1 MLYYELLL
9 LLLVS
14 RIPQARSLAPS
25 SGGGGG
31 GDLLGRRDLLGK
43 TTAAVVAGSGLLA
56 PWPATIQDALAAVDA
71 DGGVAAAAATNRG
84 PVAVVGATGRT
95 GSLCVDACLR
105 RGIPVLALTRT
116 GEWTAPPTPEGAV
129 TTAATRDDNQK
140 PQQQKQLLTVA
151 RCDVVRDPGASLV
164 TNLEGCAAVI
174 YAASASKN
182 GGSATDVDNAG
193 VVRVANACLEAGV
206 GRCVLISSTATTR
219 PKSLGYVFTNLG
231 VGGNIMGEKR
241 NGELGLMEAYRKQ
254 QSPLSPSSPS
264 YTIVRPGGLEEP
276 KRNKVLGPAVLE
288 VSQGDVFSG
297 IISRADVAE
306 LTVELALSEA
316 PNIKNTAVELY
327 YTDSVVPV
335 ENKFKALL
343 KSESASLDGPDSRL
357 RLHGSTYQELLTSV
371 KPGIDFAA

>member
-1 MLYYELLL
+1 M
-9 LLLVS
+9 
-14 RIPQARSLAPS
+14 
-25 SGGGGG
+25 
-31 GDLLGRRDLLGK
+31 
-43 TTAAVVAGSGLLA
+43 
-56 PWPATIQDALAAVDA
+56 
-71 DGGVAAAAATNRG
+71 
-84 PVAVVGATGRT
+84 VGATGRT